1 MEKITKTFKM
11 PEEERHFWE
20 QNDPLDFVVE
30 DEEVELVP
38 TDELIAKRKL
48 KSMTIR
54 LDERQI
60 ADAKML
66 AARLR
71 MPYQTYLRAML
82 SQVLENEKRKLRITQ
97 GATKVAHTV
106 PKR

>member
-1 MEKITKTFKM
+1 MDKKEMTFKS
-11 PEEERHFWE
+11 PEEERLFWE

-30 DEEVELVP
+30 DEEVEFVP
-38 TDELIAKRKL
+38 TDELVAKHKL

-54 LDERQI
+54 LDKQQI

-71 MPYQTYLRAML
+71 IPYQTYLRAML
-82 SQVLENEKRKLRITQ
+82 SQVLENEKRKLRIGQ
-97 GATKVAHTV
+97 VAAKAAKTI

>member
-1 MEKITKTFKM
+1 
-11 PEEERHFWE
+11 
-20 QNDPLDFVVE
+20 LDFVVE
-30 DEEVELVP
+30 DEEVGCP
-38 TDELIAKRKL
+38 YRRAYAKRKL

-54 LDERQI
+54 LEERQI

-82 SQVLENEKRKLRITQ
+82 SQVLENEKRSC
-97 GATKVAHTV
+97 V
-106 PKR
+106 